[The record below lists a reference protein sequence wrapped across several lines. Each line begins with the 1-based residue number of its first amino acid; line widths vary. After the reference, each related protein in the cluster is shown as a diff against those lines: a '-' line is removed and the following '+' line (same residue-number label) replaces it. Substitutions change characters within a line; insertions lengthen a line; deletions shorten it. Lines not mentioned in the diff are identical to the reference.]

1 MATLSTL
8 LRQSQIVQGEKR
20 KFIDED
26 ESKSKSLK
34 SKQLKGE
41 SPASL
46 WTCESKI
53 FGGCKETKES
63 SVALNEKKT
72 PYWNDIET
80 CNLNCGLSEDLINEI
95 GTEFSGGKM
104 ATSLRGTSNML
115 RNLEKGQE
123 EKNEQQLLRLLDD
136 YLRLWEFYREQKIG
150 YRESEKIRKDILER
164 MTEMFKLGQGK
175 DFYNLVLKKILTAG
189 GNLSIVNTIPFR
201 RLELQL
207 SKLSRFENIDWIDLL
222 KFAIDS
228 SYEKEEKEVTKDI
241 MFSLIFLFGFANEA
255 SPLLID
261 EFFRKY
267 PEYLGKSTVIFD
279 NYLKNNYNSILDILE
294 LDEEDPL
301 ELNFLLYSSTF
312 LRYYLEKSKF
322 QDIVSI
328 GRFSRYLNEEILML
342 YESKP
347 TSEKTESVLENIKRY
362 KTNQVILETLFPVEN
377 QESTF

>member
-1 MATLSTL
+1 
-8 LRQSQIVQGEKR
+8 
-20 KFIDED
+20 
-26 ESKSKSLK
+26 
-34 SKQLKGE
+34 
-41 SPASL
+41 
-46 WTCESKI
+46 
-53 FGGCKETKES
+53 
-63 SVALNEKKT
+63 
-72 PYWNDIET
+72 
-80 CNLNCGLSEDLINEI
+80 
-95 GTEFSGGKM
+95 M